1 MDWVKIPGIPG
12 PSDPSLEGHPSPGR
26 EVAMT
31 THFHFHP
38 HPHTRHP
45 IRWFTI
51 EHPYAPDWAV
61 LAAVTVAALILWI
74 WNS

>member
-1 MDWVKIPGIPG
+1 
-12 PSDPSLEGHPSPGR
+12 
-26 EVAMT
+26 MT
-31 THFHFHP
+31 TPFHSHP
-38 HPHTRHP
+38 HPHSRHP

-61 LAAVTVAALILWI
+61 LAAVTAAALILWI